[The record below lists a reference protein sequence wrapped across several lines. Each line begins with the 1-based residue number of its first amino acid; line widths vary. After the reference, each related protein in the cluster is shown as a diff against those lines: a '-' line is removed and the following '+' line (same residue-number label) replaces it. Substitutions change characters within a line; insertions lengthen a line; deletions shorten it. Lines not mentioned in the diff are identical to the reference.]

1 MNYIETIFWI
11 ASAYDET
18 HGWPDKETEYTY
30 YQELKE
36 LLASVQWEVLPFRAE
51 KIYPIL
57 LRGKECLEL
66 TPQYLHGIIAQ
77 DSAKGIGKILLQA
90 KGFQYQKIEMIAHA
104 VEMSGSEYLLKL
116 RARQEEMAEDVLK
129 ICEKA
134 MSGEYLTS
142 EAIYEKIEKKYHIPR
157 VGEYEEDVILK
168 GVFKNMLSILTG
180 KQLLSEGTAENEQ
193 RFHIRTNFFDFVGQA
208 RFTLYTI

>member
-30 YQELKE
+30 YQELKD

-180 KQLLSEGTAENEQ
+180 KQLLSEGTAENEEPGY
-193 RFHIRTNFFDFVGQA
+193 RIAVSKNEDA
-208 RFTLYTI
+208 A